1 MSPERF
7 DRITN
12 MLQHRQADLTV
23 CLEMVHKSNNL
34 AAIVRTADA
43 VGIHQVHTIWPEQKM
58 RISGHTATGSQKWVH
73 IQAHTSTDEAIH
85 QLRAQNMQIV
95 VTHLSDTSVDYRA
108 IDYTKPTAI
117 LMGQEKHGIT
127 QEALAQA
134 DHQVIIPMVGMVQ
147 SLNVSVATALILY
160 EAQQQRQ
167 KANMYGQC
175 KLDEATCQRILFE
188 GGYPI
193 FAEVCQ
199 RKKIPYPHIDDTGQ
213 IQAPDSWWKAL
224 QKAK

>member
-7 DRITN
+7 ERITA
-12 MLQHRQADLTV
+12 MLNNRQVDLTV

-43 VGIHQVHTIWPEQKM
+43 VGVHQVHTIWPQKKM
-58 RISGHTATGSQKWVH
+58 RISGHTATGSQKWVD
-73 IQAHTSTDEAIH
+73 IQAHTSTDEAIA
-85 QLRAQNMQIV
+85 QLRTQNMQIV
-95 VTHLSDTSVDYRA
+95 VTHLSDASVDYRS

-127 QEALAQA
+127 EEALEQA

-160 EAQQQRQ
+160 EAQQQRK
-167 KANMYGQC
+167 KAQMYGACQ
-175 KLDEATCQRILFE
+175 LNEATCQRILFE

-193 FAEVCQ
+193 FSEVCR
-199 RKKIPYPHIDDTGQ
+199 RKKLPYPLIDETGQ
-213 IQAPDSWWKAL
+213 IQAPESWWQAL
-224 QKAK
+224 QQAK